1 MKAILARAIPKCL
14 KVLMDSQALLVML
27 KKKIESI

>member
-1 MKAILARAIPKCL
+1 MKAIVATAIPKCL
-14 KVLMDSQALLVML
+14 KVLMDIQALLVML